1 MSNILTAPPAI
12 GFDTDL
18 LKKLA
23 THHSSL
29 QQMWLSGYLYGV
41 ALHGQPAPSN
51 GSANGVLEV
60 LPSVAVQQPGVSSK
74 QSITVLFGSQTGNS
88 KKVAN
93 LFAASA
99 RERSL
104 EVTVADL
111 NDYPTRQLKDEKIV
125 VLVISTQGEGDP
137 PVAAEEFHKWLL
149 GTRAPKLEG
158 LKFAVCA
165 LGDKSYLQFC
175 QTGKEFDAR
184 FEALGATRLVDRVDC
199 DVDFEEAVELWI
211 QRVLASTPEL
221 RSGGSHGNVYAI
233 SPERSSGVQGATLAA
248 SPERSSVVQGAT
260 FVASPERSSG
270 VHSRKHPFAAPVL
283 EKIQLNGRGS
293 QKETWHLELS
303 LEDSGLTYEPGD
315 SLGIYP
321 QNPPSLVREVLYT
334 AMLNGNKTVVFN
346 EKENSLRHFLL
357 REVEL
362 SALTRDLIEKYA
374 NWTNNTKLKTL
385 LEDNVALKQFI
396 WGRNVADL
404 IREFPAAMSEATLLS
419 FLRKMPPRLYSISSS
434 LEAHPDEVHLTV
446 AAVRYQYDGRPHL
459 GAASTYLADRVLAGE
474 SVPVFVERNEYFK
487 LPDDSADMIMVGP
500 GTGVAPFRAF
510 VEERTER
517 NATGKNWLFFG
528 NPHFETD
535 FLYQTEWL
543 NHLKRGTLDRL
554 DVAFSRDQNDKIY
567 VQHRLIERS
576 KLIFDRLENGAHF
589 YVCGDK
595 DRMASDVQNAVVQ
608 IVAKESGK
616 GAEYAAEYLK
626 GLKKQRR
633 YLEDVY

>member
-1 MSNILTAPPAI
+1 MSNILSAPPPPV

-18 LKKLA
+18 LKKLV
-23 THHSSL
+23 TQHSAL

-41 ALHGQPAPSN
+41 ALHGQSAPNDLQALLSESSFAAPALN
-51 GSANGVLEV
+51 GN
-60 LPSVAVQQPGVSSK
+60 SK
-74 QSITVLFGSQTGNS
+74 PKITVLFGSQTGNS

-93 LFAASA
+93 QVATSV
-99 RERSL
+99 REHGW

-111 NDYPTRQLKDEKIV
+111 NDYPTKQLKDEKV
-125 VLVISTQGEGDP
+125 VLLVISTQGEGEP
-137 PVAAEEFHKWLL
+137 PVAAEEFHKWLM
-149 GTRAPKLEG
+149 GARAPKLEG
-158 LKFAVCA
+158 LKFAVCG
-165 LGDKSYLQFC
+165 LGDRSYLQFC

-184 FEALGATRLVDRVDC
+184 FEALGATRIAERVDC
-199 DVDFEEAVELWI
+199 DVDFEEAVEEWI
-211 QRVLASTPEL
+211 GKVLENLPVPA
-221 RSGGSHGNVYAI
+221 A
-233 SPERSSGVQGATLAA
+233 LAA
-248 SPERSSVVQGAT
+248 GGTQVGISNTNGHYAAAHPAAKAAGTGT
-260 FVASPERSSG
+260 FD
-270 VHSRKHPFAAPVL
+270 RKHPFAAPIL

-303 LEDSGLTYEPGD
+303 LEGSGLAYEPGD

-321 QNPPSLVREVLYT
+321 QNPPSLVREVLYA
-334 AMLNGNKTVVFN
+334 AMLNGNKTVIFN
-346 EKENSLRHFLL
+346 EKENTLRHFLL

-362 SALTRDLIEKYA
+362 SVLTRELIEKYA
-374 NWTNNTKLKTL
+374 TWSNNAKLKAL
-385 LEDNVALKQFI
+385 LEDNAALKQFL

-419 FLRKMPPRLYSISSS
+419 FLRKMPPRLYSIASS

-446 AAVRYQYDGRPHL
+446 AAVRYEYGGRPHL
-459 GAASTYLADRVLAGE
+459 GTASTFLADRVAAGE
-474 SVPVFVERNEYFK
+474 SMPVFIERNEYFK
-487 LPDDSADMIMVGP
+487 LPTDDSTDIIMVGP

-510 VEERTER
+510 VEERSESRGGTSR
-517 NATGKNWLFFG
+517 QQGKNWLFFG

-554 DVAFSRDQNDKIY
+554 DVAFSRDQADKIY
-567 VQHRLIERS
+567 VQHRLAERS
-576 KLIFDRLENGAHF
+576 KLIYERLENGAHF

-595 DRMASDVQNAVVQ
+595 ERMASDVQNAVLQ

-616 GAEYAAEYLK
+616 GEEYATEYLK

>member
-1 MSNILTAPPAI
+1 MSNILTPPPPV

-23 THHSSL
+23 TQHSSL

-41 ALHGQPAPSN
+41 ALHGQPTPNDISN
-51 GSANGVLEV
+51 GLLDT
-60 LPSVAVQQPGVSSK
+60 LPAAAFAQPVATARSRV
-74 QSITVLFGSQTGNS
+74 TVLFGSQTGNS

-93 LFAASA
+93 QVAGRV
-99 RERSL
+99 REQGW
-104 EVTVADL
+104 EVIVADL
-111 NDYPTRQLKDEKIV
+111 NDYPTKQLKDEKIV
-125 VLVISTQGEGDP
+125 LLVVSTQGEGDP
-137 PVAAEEFHKWLL
+137 PVSAEEFHKWLL
-149 GTRAPKLEG
+149 GSRAPKLEG

-184 FEALGATRLVDRVDC
+184 FEALGATRLTERVDC
-199 DVDFEEAVELWI
+199 DVDFEEAVEGWI
-211 QRVLASTPEL
+211 AKVLASMPEL
-221 RSGGSHGNVYAI
+221 RSGANGVAYVKSDGLT
-233 SPERSSGVQGATLAA
+233 SSQPITARHATL
-248 SPERSSVVQGAT
+248 PEQ
-260 FVASPERSSG
+260 SSG
-270 VHSRKHPFAAPVL
+270 VHSRKHPFAAPIL
-283 EKIQLNGRGS
+283 EKTHLNGRGS

-303 LEDSGLTYEPGD
+303 LENSGLTYEPGD

-321 QNPPSLVREVLYT
+321 QNPPALVREVLYA

-362 SALTRDLIEKYA
+362 TVLTREGIEKYA
-374 NWTNNTKLKTL
+374 AWTNNANLKDL
-385 LEDNVALKQFI
+385 LADNTALKNFL

-404 IREFPAAMSEATLLS
+404 IREFPAALSEETLLS
-419 FLRKMPPRLYSISSS
+419 FLRKIPPRLYSIASS

-446 AAVRYQYDGRPHL
+446 AAVRYEYSSRPHL
-459 GAASTYLADRVLAGE
+459 GAASTYLADRVAVGE
-474 SVPVFVERNEYFK
+474 SVPTFIERNEYFK
-487 LPDDSADMIMVGP
+487 LPTDDSADIIMVGP
-500 GTGVAPFRAF
+500 GTGVAPFRSF
-510 VEERTER
+510 VETRSERG
-517 NATGKNWLFFG
+517 ASGKNWLFFG

-554 DVAFSRDQNDKIY
+554 DVAFSRDQADKIY
-567 VQHRLIERS
+567 VQHRLTERS
-576 KLIFDRLENGAHF
+576 RLIFERLENGAYF

-595 DRMASDVQNAVVQ
+595 ERMAADVQNAVIQ
-608 IVAKESGK
+608 LISSESGK
-616 GAEYAAEYLK
+616 GGEFAAEYLK

>member
-1 MSNILTAPPAI
+1 MSNILIPPLLPV

-23 THHSSL
+23 TQHSAL

-41 ALHGQPAPSN
+41 ALHGKPVPLN
-51 GSANGVLEV
+51 GSYTNGISEGPSAFQAPVSMARQKVSVLY
-60 LPSVAVQQPGVSSK
+60 
-74 QSITVLFGSQTGNS
+74 GSQTGNS

-93 LFAASA
+93 QIAS
-99 RERSL
+99 RVRSGGW
-104 EVTVADL
+104 EVEVSDL
-111 NDYPTRQLKDEKIV
+111 NDYQTKQLKDEKIV
-125 VLVISTQGEGDP
+125 LLVVSTQGEGEP

-149 GTRAPKLEG
+149 GARAPKLDG
-158 LKFAVCA
+158 LRFAVCA

-184 FEALGATRLVDRVDC
+184 LEALGATRIVERVDC
-199 DVDFEEAVELWI
+199 DLDFEEAVEVWI
-211 QRVLASTPEL
+211 GNLMENLTVPAASAAGT
-221 RSGGSHGNVYAI
+221 
-233 SPERSSGVQGATLAA
+233 QGAVLHINGQRSVEYPAA
-248 SPERSSVVQGAT
+248 KAAGTGT
-260 FVASPERSSG
+260 FD
-270 VHSRKHPFAAPVL
+270 RKHPFAAPIL

-293 QKETWHLELS
+293 EKETLHLELS
-303 LEDSGLTYEPGD
+303 LEGSGLTYEPGD

-321 QNPPSLVREVLYT
+321 QNPPSLVREVLYA
-334 AMLNGNKTVVFN
+334 AMLNGNKPVVFN
-346 EKENSLRHFLL
+346 EKENTLRHFLL

-362 SALTRDLIEKYA
+362 TVLTREVIEKYA
-374 NWTNNTKLKTL
+374 AWTNNAKLKTL
-385 LEDNVALKQFI
+385 LEDNAALKKFI
-396 WGRNVADL
+396 WGRNIADL

-419 FLRKMPPRLYSISSS
+419 FLRKIPPRLYSIASS

-446 AAVRYQYDGRPHL
+446 AAVRYEYGGRPHL
-459 GAASTYLADRVLAGE
+459 GAASTFLADRVGLGE
-474 SVPVFVERNEYFK
+474 TLPVFIERNEYFK
-487 LPDDSADMIMVGP
+487 LPDASSDIIMVGP

-510 VEERTER
+510 VEERSEAR
-517 NATGKNWLFFG
+517 SGGSGQPGKNWLFFG

-554 DVAFSRDQNDKIY
+554 DVAFSRDQSDKIY
-567 VQHRLIERS
+567 VQHRLAERS
-576 KLIFDRLENGAHF
+576 RLIYERLENGAYF

-595 DRMASDVQNAVVQ
+595 ERMALDVQKAVIQ
-608 IVAKESGK
+608 LVAKESGK
-616 GAEYAAEYLK
+616 GEEYALEYLK